1 MVLCLLI
8 GFVMASA
15 MMSTIPI
22 YMNASLQRMLVKDLE
37 SFQTEYEIYPG
48 AYNTSYG
55 LKMDISGSEQQKAV
69 ENYNNKVEAKFK
81 ELGLPEKLDKKYI
94 SDEYLYVRSLAVSDG
109 NSQARFTLG
118 GMTDISDHIS
128 IKQGRMFT
136 AGKRS
141 DGVYECV
148 ATEKAMKSAELAI
161 DTVYEIADV
170 LKGSGLSSSAAYE
183 VLIGTIL
190 NGLYNEGEVSAVEIA
205 QIAQFA
211 ENVYFGKPSGLMDQ
225 MASSV
230 GGFITI
236 DFADEKHPV
245 IDSVKFDFTKS
256 GHALCIVDT
265 KGNHADLTPE
275 YAAIPAEMKSVAAFF
290 GKKVLREITKE
301 QLLENICAVR
311 EKCSDRAVLRA
322 LHFFDDNERVGKE
335 ASALSEG
342 DFDAFLSLIN
352 ESGDSSFKYLQNI
365 YASSAPNEQG
375 LSLALYLAKQALG
388 GEGACRVHG
397 GGFAGT
403 IQAFVPEKKLEAFKA
418 EMERVFGE
426 GSCYVLS
433 IRPVGGVQIDL

>member
-1 MVLCLLI
+1 MKKYTLDEVYTADMTAFQKERYNRVADEFEKLFGEKPTAFFSAPGRTEVGGNHTDHNFGCVLAAGVSLDVI
-8 GFVMASA
+8 AAVAPDTEENVITIQSEGFPMDTVNVDDD
-15 MMSTIPI
+15 TI
-22 YMNASLQRMLVKDLE
+22 
-37 SFQTEYEIYPG
+37 YEEQK
-48 AYNTSYG
+48 NTSAALIRG
-55 LKMDISGSEQQKAV
+55 MSAGFKKNGHNVGGFKA
-69 ENYNNKVEAKFK
+69 Y
-81 ELGLPEKLDKKYI
+81 
-94 SDEYLYVRSLAVSDG
+94 
-109 NSQARFTLG
+109 
-118 GMTDISDHIS
+118 
-128 IKQGRMFT
+128 
-136 AGKRS
+136 
-141 DGVYECV
+141 
-148 ATEKAMKSAELAI
+148 ATSN
-161 DTVYEIADV
+161 V

-335 ASALSEG
+335 AFRGRL
-342 DFDAFLSLIN
+342 
-352 ESGDSSFKYLQNI
+352 
-365 YASSAPNEQG
+365 
-375 LSLALYLAKQALG
+375 
-388 GEGACRVHG
+388 
-397 GGFAGT
+397 
-403 IQAFVPEKKLEAFKA
+403 
-418 EMERVFGE
+418 
-426 GSCYVLS
+426 
-433 IRPVGGVQIDL
+433 

>member
-1 MVLCLLI
+1 MMKKHTLDEVYTADMTAFQRERYNRVADEFEKLFGEKPTAFFSAPGRTEVGGNHTDHNFGCVLAAGVSLDVI
-8 GFVMASA
+8 AAVAPDNEENVITIKSEGFPMDTVNVDDD
-15 MMSTIPI
+15 TI
-22 YMNASLQRMLVKDLE
+22 
-37 SFQTEYEIYPG
+37 YEEQK
-48 AYNTSYG
+48 NTSAALIRG
-55 LKMDISGSEQQKAV
+55 MSAGFKKNGHNVGGFKA
-69 ENYNNKVEAKFK
+69 Y
-81 ELGLPEKLDKKYI
+81 
-94 SDEYLYVRSLAVSDG
+94 
-109 NSQARFTLG
+109 
-118 GMTDISDHIS
+118 
-128 IKQGRMFT
+128 
-136 AGKRS
+136 
-141 DGVYECV
+141 
-148 ATEKAMKSAELAI
+148 ATSN
-161 DTVYEIADV
+161 V

-236 DFADEKHPV
+236 DFADEKRPV

-335 ASALSEG
+335 ASALSKG

-375 LSLALYLAKQALG
+375 LSFALYLAKQALG